1 MNIGFIGVGTMGGGW
16 MATSL
21 MKAGYRLTV
30 YDLRP
35 EVAKPL
41 LDNGAFWA
49 KCPKAVAEASD
60 IVFSSLP
67 GPEEVKAVAIGK
79 DGIIEGIRP
88 DGVYI
93 DLSSSSPTLARQI
106 YALFKEKRAHVMD
119 APVSGG
125 PTGARTGKLAV
136 MVGGDEEVYKRCKPV
151 LDAIGDKVSYTGKI
165 GCGSICKLMHNCIGY
180 GLQAVTAECLTL
192 GVKAGVEP
200 KALWQAICGGSV
212 GRAGL
217 FHHTM
222 PETYFQRRFDPPNFS
237 LRLAFKDVSLATA
250 LGREFDVPMAVA
262 NLAFQE
268 LMSAMNRGWA
278 DKDSRIAMLLQEERA
293 GGIEISI
300 PDATE

>member
-1 MNIGFIGVGTMGGGW
+1 MNIGFIGVGTMGGW

-125 PTGARTGKLAV
+125 PTGARTGKLV
-136 MVGGDEEVYKRCKPV
+136 
-151 LDAIGDKVSYTGKI
+151 
-165 GCGSICKLMHNCIGY
+165 
-180 GLQAVTAECLTL
+180 
-192 GVKAGVEP
+192 
-200 KALWQAICGGSV
+200 
-212 GRAGL
+212 
-217 FHHTM
+217 
-222 PETYFQRRFDPPNFS
+222 
-237 LRLAFKDVSLATA
+237 
-250 LGREFDVPMAVA
+250 
-262 NLAFQE
+262 
-268 LMSAMNRGWA
+268 
-278 DKDSRIAMLLQEERA
+278 
-293 GGIEISI
+293 
-300 PDATE
+300 